1 MNDNETSEARASV
14 AREQKMLVAAL
25 VANGPVPAGFVPGRI
40 QSAARSLYRKRLRSL
55 KHAWPVLATAFMSNL
70 EEQFAEYS
78 ASTPMPVYGGG
89 LADGRSFIRWLWQK
103 RTLSDDVRIG
113 AARFDVQFVASSSGI
128 HPRRWPSCRVLF
140 VSQPRRLILF
150 LHLSAGRL
158 ISWGIPMGGR

>member
-89 LADGRSFIRWLWQK
+89 LADGRSFIRWLAQK

-128 HPRRWPSCRVLF
+128 HRFRAEVKGSSGEADLVQEGSTRYMASGVQPQVRR
-140 VSQPRRLILF
+140 
-150 LHLSAGRL
+150 
-158 ISWGIPMGGR
+158 

>member
-25 VANGPVPAGFVPGRI
+25 VANGPVPAGFVPRRI

-55 KHAWPVLATAFMSNL
+55 KHAWPILATAFMSNL
-70 EEQFAEYS
+70 EEDFAEYS

-89 LADGRSFIRWLWQK
+89 LADGRSFIRWLAQK
-103 RTLSDDVRIG
+103 RGLPDDARIG

-128 HPRRWPSCRVLF
+128 RPRRWPSCRVLF
-140 VSQPRRLILF
+140 VSQPRRLLLF

-158 ISWGIPMGGR
+158 FSWGMPLGRR